1 MHRTLASIAFA
12 AVVTG
17 CGYTPPVDPWFTP
30 DRFISPAD
38 TAKLAT
44 LFCECV
50 PYRCDH
56 PRDPELHLLAAVRAG
71 RGVSMSDVARFAG
84 WGHEC
89 KTGLFR
95 GVDIPDAGPKLRAF
109 KATVRPVN

>member
-1 MHRTLASIAFA
+1 MQRTLAPVVLA
-12 AVVTG
+12 ALLTG
-17 CGYTPPVDPWFTP
+17 CGFTPPADPWFAP

-44 LFCECV
+44 LYCECV
-50 PYRCDH
+50 PYRCDN
-56 PRDPELHLLAAVRAG
+56 PRDPESQLLAAVRNG
-71 RGVSMSDVARFAG
+71 RGVSMADVAHFAG